1 MKLELLECLRLVTDS
16 YNVDVRICSL
26 GEQKQEQGEN
36 DPAGSRFLS
45 QGLKKLSRG

>member
-26 GEQKQEQGEN
+26 GEQKQEQGKTIP
-36 DPAGSRFLS
+36 PAPGF
-45 QGLKKLSRG
+45 